1 MTNESIEL
9 RGTYLYANPDA
20 LDRALAAA
28 RSRLD
33 AELDGDRE
41 VDWMR
46 CFMRQGSRLW
56 VHGQLPDQAITL
68 AVGVVTVL
76 ANEAVEGLV
85 VARRGEQALDYF
97 PCGA

>member
-1 MTNESIEL
+1 MNEPIEL
-9 RGTYLYANPDA
+9 RGTYLYANSDA

-33 AELDGDRE
+33 AELHGDRD

-56 VHGQLPDQAITL
+56 IHGQLPDAAITV

-76 ANEAVEGLV
+76 ANDAVEGVV

-97 PCGA
+97 PCGS